1 MKGGYQILD
10 FKGYKFSKKTPVNI
24 EGSFNKIGQFNQH
37 LKPILVNN
45 LYIGTG
51 HVYNFFTSAQ
61 YKNNA
66 FWLCYKGVSFD
77 VVIKIDRND
86 NITVDEIVN
95 ELPTMEEE

>member
-10 FKGYKFSKKTPVNI
+10 FKDYKFSNLTPVNKEGIYDLI
-24 EGSFNKIGQFNQH
+24 ENFNSY

-45 LYIGTG
+45 LYIEGG
-51 HVYNFFTSAQ
+51 YVYNFFTSAQ
-61 YKNNA
+61 YSENA
-66 FWLCYKGVSFD
+66 FWLLLKGVSFD

-86 NITVDEIVN
+86 NITIKKIMN